1 LKFYSTNKKSKEVSF
16 KEAVIKGIAD
26 DGGLFMPVSIPVLSE
41 NFFDEIENLSFQ
53 EICFGIAENIIG
65 DEIPAQILKP
75 IISNAINFEAP
86 IIKLNNNVGVLELF
100 HGPTLAFKDFGA
112 RFMAETLSY
121 FSKENKQN
129 ITILVATSG
138 DTGSAVANGFLNS
151 EGIKVF
157 LLYPEGKVSHIQE
170 MQLTTLSGNIT
181 ALEVNGTFDDCQK
194 LVKQAFLDNELKKNF
209 FLSSANSIN
218 IARLIPQS
226 FYYFD
231 AYKQLEDKDKPLI
244 FSVPSGN
251 FGNLTGGLIAKKM
264 GLPVEKFIAAVNSND
279 VFPNYLK
286 TGKFLPKPSIKTISN
301 AMDVGNPSNFFRILD
316 LYNNNWHKLSAEIS
330 SSSFSDELTKSA
342 IKKIL
347 KEYNY
352 LIDPHG
358 AVGYLALEEYINKN
372 RIESFNGIILETAHP
387 AKFIDIMEDV
397 LKENI
402 LVPERLESSLHKK
415 KKSIKISK
423 EYVDFKNFLLNQ
435 N

>member
-26 DGGLFMPVSIPVLSE
+26 DGGLFMPASFPVLPKK
-41 NFFDEIENLSFQ
+41 FFDEIENLSFQ
-53 EICFGIAENIIG
+53 EICFEVANTIIG
-65 DEIPAQILKP
+65 DEIPSKTLQS
-75 IISNAINFEAP
+75 IINNAINFKAP
-86 IIKLNNNVGVLELF
+86 IVKLNNNIGVLELF

-112 RFMAETLSY
+112 RFMAEALSY
-121 FSKENKQN
+121 FSKENKKN

-151 EGIKVF
+151 KGIKVF

-170 MQLTTLSGNIT
+170 MQLTTLDGNIT

-226 FYYFD
+226 FYYFN
-231 AYKQLEDKDKPLI
+231 AYKQLEDKNKPLI
-244 FSVPSGN
+244 FCVPSGN
-251 FGNLTGGLIAKKM
+251 FGNLTGGLISKKM

-286 TGKFLPKPSIKTISN
+286 TGKFIPKPSIKTISN
-301 AMDVGNPSNFFRILD
+301 AMDVGNPSNFYRILD
-316 LYNNNWHKLSAEIS
+316 IFNNDWYKLSTEIS

-342 IKKIL
+342 IKRIRKD
-347 KEYNY
+347 YNY

-358 AVGYLALEEYINKN
+358 AVGYLALEEYIKQNK
-372 RIESFNGIILETAHP
+372 IESFNGIILETAHP

-402 LVPERLESSLHKK
+402 EIPERLESSLYKE
-415 KKSIKISK
+415 KKSIKISN
-423 EYVDFKNFLLNQ
+423 EYTDFKNFLLNQ

>member
-1 LKFYSTNKKSKEVSF
+1 LKFYSTKKSSQEVSF

-26 DGGLFMPVSIPVLSE
+26 DGGLFMPASFPVLPKK
-41 NFFDEIENLSFQ
+41 FLDEIKNLSFQ
-53 EICFGIAENIIG
+53 EICFEVANAVIG
-65 DEIPAQILKP
+65 DEIPFQVLKS
-75 IISNAINFEAP
+75 IINNAINFDAP
-86 IIKLNNNVGVLELF
+86 VIKLNNNIGILELF

-112 RFMAETLSY
+112 RFMAEVLSY

-170 MQLTTLSGNIT
+170 MQLTTLKRNIT
-181 ALEVNGTFDDCQK
+181 ALEINGTFDDCQK
-194 LVKQAFLDNELKKNF
+194 LVKQAFLDNELKEYL

-226 FYYFD
+226 FYYFN
-231 AYKQLEDKDKPLI
+231 AYKQLKDKNKPLI

-264 GLPVEKFIAAVNSND
+264 GLPVQKFIAAVNSND
-279 VFPNYLK
+279 VFLNYLK
-286 TGKFLPKPSIKTISN
+286 TGKFVPKPSVKTISN
-301 AMDVGNPSNFFRILD
+301 AMDVGNPSNFYRILD
-316 LYNNNWHKLSAEIS
+316 IYNNDWHKLITEIS
-330 SSSFSDELTKSA
+330 GSSFSDELTKTA
-342 IKKIL
+342 IKKIR

-358 AVGYLALEEYINKN
+358 AVGYLALDEYINKN
-372 RIESFNGIILETAHP
+372 KIESFNGIILETAHP

-402 LVPERLESSLHKK
+402 EIPERLANCLHQE
-415 KKSIKISK
+415 KKSIKISNK
-423 EYVDFKNFLLNQ
+423 YTDFKSFLLNQ

>member
-1 LKFYSTNKKSKEVSF
+1 MKFYSTNKKSKEVSF

-41 NFFDEIENLSFQ
+41 DFFDEIENLSFQ

-330 SSSFSDELTKSA
+330 SSSFSDELTRSA
-342 IKKIL
+342 IKKIR